1 MDSTFYNNSLSVLN
15 PVSGGADVS
24 VHGGRVTVTNSTF
37 SFYFAS
43 FKASSV
49 SVAGGMASFDRCT
62 WAGSANIGNT
72 AVIADFG
79 ALKLSK

>member
-1 MDSTFYNNSLSVLN
+1 M
-15 PVSGGADVS
+15 
-24 VHGGRVTVTNSTF
+24 TVTNSTF